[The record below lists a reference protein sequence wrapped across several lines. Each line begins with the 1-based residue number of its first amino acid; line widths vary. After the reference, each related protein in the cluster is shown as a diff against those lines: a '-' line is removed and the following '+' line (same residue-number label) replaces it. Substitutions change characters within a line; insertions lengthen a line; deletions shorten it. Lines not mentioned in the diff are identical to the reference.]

1 VVVCAGLNRRESEAH
16 AEESLGE
23 GEAANLDAGLSHTH
37 THTHKHGRLGC
48 GSEARR
54 GRDAKLCYAV
64 GIVGSAV
71 VVTSPAELK
80 PPGDT
85 GAPML
90 RSLSNEKRR
99 VSDCVRKLRWAVGLW
114 SKGKSIMSSK
124 GVFEN
129 SITKGRG

>member
-23 GEAANLDAGLSHTH
+23 RETANLDAGLC
-37 THTHKHGRLGC
+37 HTHKHGRLGW

-114 SKGKSIMSSK
+114 RKGESIMSSK
-124 GVFEN
+124 GVFEK
-129 SITKGRG
+129 STTKGRG